1 MRPAALFRLTAIA
14 IVVQIALGGLVTFDY
29 INPLAHILVGLVVIA
44 LAVTTV
50 VVVYRSKPPDRQLR
64 QVGVGMVAFLVLQG
78 ALGFTTLAIGSD
90 VLAWIHLMVAV
101 IVYAMTLTGMFF
113 AQRQE
118 SMSKVEP
125 SQGQKGA

>member
-14 IVVQIALGGLVTFDY
+14 IVVQIALGGLVTFGF
-29 INPLAHILVGLVVIA
+29 INPLAHIVVGLIVIA
-44 LAVTTV
+44 LAVATV
-50 VVVYRSKPPDRQLR
+50 IVAYRSKPPDRQLR
-64 QVGVGMVAFLVLQG
+64 QVGIGLVAFLVLQV
-78 ALGFTTLAIGSD
+78 ALGFTTLAIGSG

-101 IVYAMTLTGMFF
+101 IAYAMTLTGMFF

-118 SMSKVEP
+118 NISKVEP

>member
-1 MRPAALFRLTAIA
+1 MRLATLFRLTAIA
-14 IVVQIALGGLVTFDY
+14 LVVQIALGGLVTFNF
-29 INPLAHILVGLVVIA
+29 INPLPHIVAGSIVFA

-50 VVVYRSKPPDRQLR
+50 IVVLRSKPLDRQLR
-64 QVGVGMVAFLVLQG
+64 QVSIGMMAFLVVQG

-101 IVYAMTLTGMFF
+101 IIYAMTLTGMFF

-118 SMSKVEP
+118 
-125 SQGQKGA
+125 